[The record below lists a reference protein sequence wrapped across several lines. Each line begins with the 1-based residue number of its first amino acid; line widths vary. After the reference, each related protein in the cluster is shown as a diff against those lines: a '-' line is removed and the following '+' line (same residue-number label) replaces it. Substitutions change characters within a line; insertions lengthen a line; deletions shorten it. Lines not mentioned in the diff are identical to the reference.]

1 MNKIF
6 YLFKF
11 YYLKILVNLNPI
23 LIYLVATW

>member
-11 YYLKILVNLNPI
+11 SYLKILLNINPI